1 MSEPKSLKDLLKQ
14 ATLPER
20 IVSIVMDRGLVAEF
34 QALEDDLQRANEAK
48 LSDRRKGS
56 EAASISRKIEDVREK
71 MRASTVTFKLRGM
84 RGSDWRAMKAK
95 HPIKSES
102 PTPTERL
109 FGADVDGLLN
119 EAVRASIIEPQVD
132 DEDWTTLLDVLT
144 EGEWERFTDT
154 VFQLNEEGTAIP
166 FSKASFAARRP
177 NDDA

>member
-48 LSDRRKGS
+48 LSDRRKGG
-56 EAASISRKIEDVREK
+56 EAAAISRKIEDVREK

-95 HPIKSES
+95 HPAKKDGSQVDQI
-102 PTPTERL
+102 L
-109 FGADVDGLLN
+109 GADTEGLFN
-119 EAVRASIIEPQVD
+119 EAVRASIVEPEID
-132 DEDWTTLLDVLT
+132 DEDWSNLLEVLT
-144 EGEWERFTDT
+144 DGEWESFTNT
-154 VFQLNEEGTAIP
+154 VYSMNEEGTVIP
-166 FSKASFAARRP
+166 FSQAAFRARSSS
-177 NDDA
+177 DEG